1 MIKELVHDPLFL
13 ALESEVATKD
23 DLHIATDLLET
34 LIAHRDSCVGMA
46 ANMIGERKR
55 IIAIDNDGEYMVM
68 INPVIL
74 KKDGRYKTQESCL
87 SLLGGPR
94 DTVRYKSI
102 KVQWQ
107 TTDFKI
113 KIKTFKDFTAQIIQ
127 HEIDHCNGV
136 LI

>member
-1 MIKELVHDPLFL
+1 MIKELVHDPMFL
-13 ALESEVATKD
+13 AIESEVATKD

>member
-1 MIKELVHDPLFL
+1 MIKELVHDPAFL
-13 ALESEVATKD
+13 ALKSEPATGE
-23 DLHIATDLLET
+23 DLQIATDLLET

-46 ANMIGERKR
+46 ANMIGHRKR

-68 INPVIL
+68 FNPVIL
-74 KKDGRYKTQESCL
+74 KKDGGYKTRESCL

-94 DTVRYKSI
+94 PVMRYKSV

-107 TTDFKI
+107 TADFKI

-127 HEIDHCNGV
+127 HEIDHCDGV